1 VIVPCQT
8 CGARLKTSPAR
19 IADGRGKYCSRI
31 CAGAAKAA
39 ARPAPD
45 YDALKAAL
53 EDGLIPEPNTGCMLW
68 DGRAHSEGYGILE
81 QHGRRYYAHRL
92 ALRFAGTDVP
102 KGACVCHRCDTPA
115 CANPAHLFIGT
126 RGENTKDMWAKGRGN
141 PGAVAPEKHHRRKL
155 TREIVAVIRGLNEPV
170 SVVAARYGITKTH
183 VHTLRSGKGWK
194 S

>member
-115 CANPAHLFIGT
+115 CANPAHLFLGT
-126 RGENTKDMWAKGRGN
+126 KGDNIRDAATKGRVRRGEKHRFAK
-141 PGAVAPEKHHRRKL
+141 VTEQMV
-155 TREIVAVIRGLNEPV
+155 REIRARTEPQAKLAEEFGVTQTLISMIKRRTVWKHVA
-170 SVVAARYGITKTH
+170 
-183 VHTLRSGKGWK
+183 
-194 S
+194 